1 MQTRPLICDID
12 FKSPRNAKPDIVIS
26 SLRIPK
32 IGHIQHTI
40 RRLESSPHASLTFT
54 DFVDKTESWF
64 VVKFKFILIFQWLGT
79 ESVHQ
84 ALEGRLLLIHLL
96 CKYNARHIQVPLVI
110 FSSVRS
116 SKSGYIRLYISIC
129 PCHVKVKIYVVW
141 STQSFW
147 LKSLGCSFST
157 LLALSHIF

>member
-26 SLRIPK
+26 NLRIPK
-32 IGHIQHTI
+32 IGHIQHTQ
-40 RRLESSPHASLTFT
+40 RRLESSLTFT
-54 DFVDKTESWF
+54 DFVDKTESLF

-110 FSSVRS
+110 FGSVRS
-116 SKSGYIRLYISIC
+116 SRSANICLYVIVNI
-129 PCHVKVKIYVVW
+129 
-141 STQSFW
+141 
-147 LKSLGCSFST
+147 
-157 LLALSHIF
+157 